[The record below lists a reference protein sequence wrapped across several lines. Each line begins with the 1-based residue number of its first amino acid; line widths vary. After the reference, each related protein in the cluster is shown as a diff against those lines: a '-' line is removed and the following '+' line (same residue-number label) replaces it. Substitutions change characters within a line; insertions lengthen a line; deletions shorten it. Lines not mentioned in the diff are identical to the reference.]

1 MLDVFTTL
9 PHALEECFLPADL
22 AMATFH
28 DQTMKHFSM
37 TEDAGY
43 LFNRRGLSRACFAAI
58 LFRFTYCWFSILD
71 TIFADKE
78 FSTLM

>member
-9 PHALEECFLPADL
+9 HHALEECFLPADL

-43 LFNRRGLSRACFAAI
+43 LFVNRDASRIALLRSYFASRIVASVYEILSSQTRN
-58 LFRFTYCWFSILD
+58 SVH
-71 TIFADKE
+71 
-78 FSTLM
+78 